1 MVEQRQPARQ
11 HDVVDRTIEVG
22 PVELTLTEAGVGGRP
37 LLLVHGYTG
46 SRGDFADHVGPLA
59 EQGWHVVA
67 PDLRGHGQSAKPERE
82 SAYSLATFSGDVLGL
97 ADALGWDRFALLGHS
112 MGGMIAQVVATGA
125 PERVAAL
132 VLMDTGHG
140 RVPIDPTLVEL
151 GVATAREQGM
161 EVIADFMASMED
173 DPLSTEAYR
182 RKAAED
188 PAYAARGDRNL
199 RATSAAMYAAM
210 MLELTSAH
218 DRLESLRSLS
228 MPTLVLVGSQDTPFL
243 EPSRAL
249 AEAIAGAELAVVD
262 GGGHSPQFEAPDEW
276 WLALSSF
283 LDRVAAEV
291 VAFDRSGSEPG

>member
-1 MVEQRQPARQ
+1 MDEQCQPVR
-11 HDVVDRTIEVG
+11 HGDVVDRVIDLG
-22 PVELTLTEAGVGGRP
+22 PVELTLTEAGAGGRP

-46 SRGDFADHVGPLA
+46 SRSDFTDFVELLA
-59 EQGWHVVA
+59 GQGWHVVA
-67 PDLRGHGQSAKPERE
+67 PDLRGHGQSTKPDQE

-125 PERVAAL
+125 PDRVAAL

-140 RVPIDPTLVEL
+140 PVPVDPALVEL
-151 GVATAREQGM
+151 GVVTAREQGM
-161 EVIADFMASMED
+161 DVIADFMASMED

-182 RKAAED
+182 RKVAED
-188 PAYAARGDRNL
+188 PAHAARGDRNL
-199 RATSAAMYAAM
+199 RAASAAMYAAM
-210 MLELTSAH
+210 MLELTSTR

-243 EPSRAL
+243 GPSRAL
-249 AEAIAGAELAVVD
+249 AEAINGAEMVVVD
-262 GGGHSPQFEAPDEW
+262 GGGHSPQFEAPQGW

-283 LDRVAAEV
+283 LDRVSAEV
-291 VAFDRSGSEPG
+291 VGLDRSGSEPD